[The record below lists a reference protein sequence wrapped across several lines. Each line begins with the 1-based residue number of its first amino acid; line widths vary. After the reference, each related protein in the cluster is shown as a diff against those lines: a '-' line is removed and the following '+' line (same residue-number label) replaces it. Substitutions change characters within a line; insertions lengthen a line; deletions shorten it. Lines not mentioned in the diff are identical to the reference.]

1 MAEFLGEVVEI
12 LDSVRIAVV
21 GFESQ
26 GAALLL
32 GEEGDDLIE
41 DVEVPF
47 AQALADDP
55 ALLEEV
61 VFDGGVVYLHGF
73 GVDAQPDE
81 LAEPA

>member
-1 MAEFLGEVVEI
+1 MAELLREVVEV

-61 VFDGGVVYLHGF
+61 VFDGGVVYLHGI

>member
-1 MAEFLGEVVEI
+1 MAKLLREVVEI
-12 LDSVRIAVV
+12 LDAVRVSVV
-21 GFESQ
+21 GFESEC
-26 GAALLL
+26 AALLL
-32 GEEGDDLIE
+32 GEKGKDLVE

-47 AQALADDP
+47 AEALADDP

-61 VFDGGVVYLHGF
+61 VFDGGVVNLHGF

>member
-1 MAEFLGEVVEI
+1 VAELLREVVEI
-12 LDSVRIAVV
+12 LDSVRVSVV

-26 GAALLL
+26 GTALLL
-32 GEEGDDLIE
+32 GEKGKDLVE

-47 AQALADDP
+47 AEALADDP